1 MLPAHKLLHQ
11 KQINLSPEAKR
22 SERERV
28 RVREIYGARERERE
42 ESCGGEITRA
52 RERERERRE
61 HEKFSEI

>member
-22 SERERV
+22 NERECV
-28 RVREIYGARERERE
+28 CVREIYGAGERE

-52 RERERERRE
+52 REREERT
-61 HEKFSEI
+61 

>member
-22 SERERV
+22 SERECVCERD
-28 RVREIYGARERERE
+28 IWSEREME
-42 ESCGGEITRA
+42 ESCGGERERA